1 MTEVID
7 ATTADSGVSAVARRP
22 FLIAA
27 AQPYEPPR

>member
-7 ATTADSGVSAVARRP
+7 GTTADSGVSAVARRP